1 MGGSLQFDLSY
12 ATFHIDENLV
22 KVDREPK
29 NVYIIE
35 EEIEDDMTNFVD
47 TAVNAF

>member
-1 MGGSLQFDLSY
+1 MGGSLQCDFSF
-12 ATFHIDENLV
+12 ATFQIDGNLV

-29 NVYIIE
+29 SVYMIE

-47 TAVNAF
+47 TNDNAF